1 MTSDQSATT
10 DGRALRL
17 SVLALVL
24 AGLVLPILAG
34 LWETAALAFGHLPAI
49 GAHGPSLTAFHDLIA
64 MPGFASSLMLTVWSG
79 AVSTFLALI
88 VAFATV
94 ATLHDHPALIWAR
107 RMITPILAAPHA
119 ALALGLAFLLASS
132 GWIARALSPWATG
145 WVTPPDLA
153 TVNDPWALAL
163 ILGLTMK
170 ELPFFL
176 LVILVALTQIPTAHL
191 IPQGRSMGYGR
202 GQVWLWL
209 IAPQLYRLIRLPV
222 YVVLAF
228 ALSNVDMALIL
239 GPTNPPTLAAAASRW
254 LFSADTRFLLPG
266 SAAALTLALIAA
278 VAIGLCIAAER
289 ATAHIGLFLLR
300 RGHRG
305 PQGGVTAAMSTLAA
319 AVLFGL
325 ALLALMGLGLW
336 SVTWRWTFPS
346 ALPESWSL
354 HQWMTQNTG
363 WHRALATTL
372 LIGLATTFLSLTLA
386 ILWLE
391 AEDRG
396 HFTRARWAEALIY
409 LPLLIPQ
416 VAFLY
421 GLNVTLLRAG
431 LMPGLGPVIWAHVLF
446 TFPYVMIALSDPWR
460 ALDPRL
466 ACTAAALGAPPNRVL
481 MAIKLP
487 CLLAPILT
495 AAAIGFAVS
504 VAQYVPTLFI
514 GAGRITTLTTEAVTL
529 ASGADRRIAGTY
541 GVLQAVL
548 PLLAYAT
555 ALCLPALLFRNR
567 LGMSG
572 GAR

>member
-1 MTSDQSATT
+1 MTSGQRVIA

-34 LWETAALAFGHLPAI
+34 LWETTAVAFGHLPAI

-64 MPGFASSLMLTVWSG
+64 LPGFARSLMLTVWSG
-79 AVSTFLALI
+79 LASTFLAL
-88 VAFATV
+88 VLAFVTL
-94 ATLHDHPALIWAR
+94 ATLHDRAALIWAR
-107 RMITPILAAPHA
+107 RMITPILAAPHS
-119 ALALGLAFLLASS
+119 ALALGLAFLLAPS
-132 GWIARALSPWATG
+132 GWIARAFSPWATG
-145 WVTPPDLA
+145 WVAPPDLA

-163 ILGLTMK
+163 ILGLTVK

-176 LVILVALTQIPTAHL
+176 LVILVASTQIPTAHL
-191 IPQGRSMGYGR
+191 ITQGRSMGYAK
-202 GQVWLWL
+202 GQVWFWL

-228 ALSNVDMALIL
+228 VLSNVDMALIL
-239 GPTNPPTLAAAASRW
+239 GPTNPPTLAAAANRW

-266 SAAALTLALIAA
+266 SAAALTLAVIA
-278 VAIGLCIAAER
+278 VAAIGFCIAAER

-300 RGHRG
+300 RGYRG
-305 PQGGVTAAMSTLAA
+305 PQFRVSGATATLSAA
-319 AVLFGL
+319 LLVGF
-325 ALLALMGLGLW
+325 ALLALVGLGLW
-336 SVTWRWTFPS
+336 SVAWRWTFPA
-346 ALPESWSL
+346 ALPEYWSL
-354 HQWMTQNTG
+354 HQWITPSAG
-363 WHRALATTL
+363 WHAALATTL
-372 LIGLATTFLSLTLA
+372 LIGIAATLFSLALA

-416 VAFLY
+416 IAFLY

-431 LMPGLGPVIWAHVLF
+431 FAPGLGPVIWAHVLF

-466 ACTAAALGAPPNRVL
+466 ACTAAALGATPNRVL
-481 MAIKLP
+481 VAVKLP

-541 GVLQAVL
+541 GILQAVL

-555 ALCLPALLFRNR
+555 ALCLPALLYRNR
-567 LGMSG
+567 LGMNG

>member
-1 MTSDQSATT
+1 MTGSQRAKA
-10 DGRALRL
+10 DGRVLRL
-17 SVLALVL
+17 SVLALAL

-34 LWETAALAFGHLPAI
+34 LWETTAAAFGHLPAI
-49 GAHGPSLTAFHDLIA
+49 GAHGPNLNAFRDLISL
-64 MPGFASSLMLTVWSG
+64 PGFARSLILTVWSG
-79 AVSTFLALI
+79 FASTFLALI
-88 VAFATV
+88 LAFATV
-94 ATLHDHPALIWAR
+94 ARLHDRPVLIWAR
-107 RMITPILAAPHA
+107 RMITPILAAPHS
-119 ALALGLAFLLASS
+119 ALALGLAFLLAPS

-145 WVTPPDLA
+145 WVTPSDLA
-153 TVNDPWALAL
+153 TVNDPWAMAL

-176 LVILVALTQIPTAHL
+176 MVILVVLTQIPTAHL
-191 IPQGRSMGYGR
+191 IAQGRSMGHSR
-202 GQVWLWL
+202 GQVWFWL
-209 IAPQLYRLIRLPV
+209 IAPQLYRLMRLPV

-239 GPTNPPTLAAAASRW
+239 GPTNPPTLAAAANRW

-266 SAAALTLALIAA
+266 SAAALTLALTAA
-278 VAIGLCIAAER
+278 AAIGLCIASER
-289 ATAHIGLFLLR
+289 AAACAGLFLLR

-305 PQGGVTAAMSTLAA
+305 PQGGVTDATATFSAALL
-319 AVLFGL
+319 VGL
-325 ALLALMGLGLW
+325 AILALAGLGLW

-346 ALPESWSL
+346 VLPESWSF
-354 HQWMTQNTG
+354 HQWMTQNAG

-391 AEDRG
+391 SEDRG

-421 GLNVTLLRAG
+421 GLNVALLRAG
-431 LMPGLGPVIWAHVLF
+431 LMSGLGPVIWAHVLF

-466 ACTAAALGAPPNRVL
+466 ACTAAALGAAPNRVL

-548 PLLAYAT
+548 PLLGYAT
-555 ALCLPALLFRNR
+555 ALCLPALLFRKR